1 MWPSVGFASSALWHK
16 KVIDRLNWWGDT
28 RLMRHIYTYHPAC
41 LTALVRLQAAGA
53 AFQEI
58 PEVGSA
64 IVWEQQRDRLMKH
77 LSRAQTRAALR
88 RVCVTIFK
96 CFEMLAANFSKMWH
110 SECC

>member
-1 MWPSVGFASSALWHK
+1 MP
-16 KVIDRLNWWGDT
+16 
-28 RLMRHIYTYHPAC
+28 PC
-41 LTALVRLQAAGA
+41 LPTCSCEIQAAGA

-58 PEVGSA
+58 PEAGSA
-64 IVWEQQRDRLMKH
+64 IVWEQQRDRLVKH

-96 CFEMLAANFSKMWH
+96 CFEVSAAHFSRMWH